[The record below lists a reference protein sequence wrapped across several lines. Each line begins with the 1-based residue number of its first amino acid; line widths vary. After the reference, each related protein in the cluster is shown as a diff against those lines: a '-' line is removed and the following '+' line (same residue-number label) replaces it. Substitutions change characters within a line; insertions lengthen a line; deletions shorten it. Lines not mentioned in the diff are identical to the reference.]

1 MNKTRTVRAARRRRH
16 LRVRKKLTGTPER
29 PRLVVFRSAN
39 HIYAQIVDDS
49 IGHTL
54 VAACDLEAEL
64 RASRNGKKKTEMADL
79 VGQAIAGRAKAKGI
93 GTVVFDRGGFQY
105 HGRVKALAEAARKV
119 GLSF

>member
-16 LRVRKKLTGTPER
+16 VRVRNKLAGTTER
-29 PRLVVFRSAN
+29 PRLVVFRSAK
-39 HIYAQIVDDS
+39 HIYAQIIDDS

-64 RASRNGKKKTEMADL
+64 RASRNGKKKTAMADL

-105 HGRVKALAEAARKV
+105 HGRVKALAEAARKT

>member
-16 LRVRKKLTGTPER
+16 LRVRKKLAGTTER
-29 PRLVVFRSAN
+29 PRLVVFRSAK
-39 HIYAQIVDDS
+39 HIYAQIIDDS

-54 VAACDLEAEL
+54 VAACDLEVEL
-64 RASRNGKKKTEMADL
+64 RASRNGKKKTEMAGL